1 MSSAAEVPSRHRLVA
16 WVHELRRSFLEDWFA
31 PADPRGVALSRLLLY
46 WYAWPGFE
54 VRALGAYAEY
64 GDSAWRPVSFFRT
77 FDLPLFDAD
86 TLQAV
91 SFAFTLSSFCALT
104 GIAYRITAPLT
115 AFLALYVY
123 GLPQNFGKINHGSSL
138 LVISLFVFAW
148 ARAAD
153 VWSFD
158 AWYRRWRLKLP
169 PMPPPSGEYRW
180 PIQFVLLLV
189 VTMYGAAGVAKLSAA
204 GWDWALSDSMRLLLL
219 RHHFTHSPPTNVGV
233 WIADFPRLCQALAL
247 GALVL
252 ELAAPLALFGKGLR
266 RVVLPGLALLQ
277 LSIWLLMGVFFE
289 NMIPVFLC
297 LLPWTP
303 LLGKWDAAVERRR
316 AAAKHARQNP
326 RPG

>member
-1 MSSAAEVPSRHRLVA
+1 MSSTAEGSATHRVVA
-16 WVHELRRSFLEDWFA
+16 WAHERRRVVLADWFA
-31 PADPRGVALSRLLLY
+31 PADPRGLALSRMLLF

-54 VRALGAYAEY
+54 VRSLGAYAEF

-77 FDLPLFDAD
+77 FDLPLFNAGA
-86 TLQAV
+86 LQAV
-91 SFAFTLSSFCALT
+91 SLAFTVASFCALT

-115 AFLALYVY
+115 ALLALYVY

-138 LVISLFVFAW
+138 LVISLFVIAW

-158 AWYRRWRLKLP
+158 AWFRRWRQKRP
-169 PMPPPSGEYRW
+169 ASVPHSGEYRW
-180 PIQFVLLLV
+180 PLQFVLLLV
-189 VTMYGAAGVAKLSAA
+189 VTMYGAAGVAKLTAS

-219 RHHFTHSPPTNVGV
+219 RHHFTHSPPTNLGV
-233 WIADFPRLCQALAL
+233 WIADFPLLCQVLAL
-247 GALVL
+247 SALVL
-252 ELAAPLALFGKGLR
+252 ELAAPLALFGKWLR
-266 RVVLPGLALLQ
+266 RIVLPGLALLQ

-303 LLGKWDAAVERRR
+303 LLAKWDAAI
-316 AAAKHARQNP
+316 ARL
-326 RPG
+326 GAS